1 MSKPREAALD
11 CRAGV
16 DRRPV
21 SHATQR
27 TRYTVDFHKAPFTGL
42 GLTFAP
48 DPETGE
54 VRAAAY
60 QIYFVSEPA
69 SSTSFNWLLAAK
81 LVGSLLQL
89 ASVPLA
95 VHSE

>member
-1 MSKPREAALD
+1 MQTFQRFDAQPRIAPVSGLSDGGCFD

-16 DRRPV
+16 DRRSV
-21 SHATQR
+21 SHASQR

-54 VRAAAY
+54 VRPARAPY
-60 QIYFVSEPA
+60 LSEPA
-69 SSTSFNWLLAAK
+69 SRT
-81 LVGSLLQL
+81 SLLL
-89 ASVPLA
+89 GCVLPSW
-95 VHSE
+95 S

>member
-1 MSKPREAALD
+1 MPNPWMALILGFLMEAAFD
-11 CRAGV
+11 CRAGA
-16 DRRPV
+16 DRRSV

-54 VRAAAY
+54 VRPAAA
-60 QIYFVSEPA
+60 
-69 SSTSFNWLLAAK
+69 L
-81 LVGSLLQL
+81 
-89 ASVPLA
+89 
-95 VHSE
+95 